1 MEFIVKTVM
10 TKDLKKQIQMF
21 SKEYSLSNF
30 TVVKAPWAFLSPGQK
45 KQRRMKEEIEKKR
58 YNSAT

>member
-1 MEFIVKTVM
+1 MI
-10 TKDLKKQIQMF
+10 KDLKKQIQMF

-45 KQRRMKEEIEKKR
+45 KTKKDEGR
-58 YNSAT
+58 NRKKKI